1 MRVRGCALIR
11 KEGKILLL
19 VYHYP
24 KGTVYAIPGGNID
37 EGETIEKSVIR
48 EFEEELGIQVA
59 IDRLRYVGDMM
70 ANQYVAQTVHIV
82 FEGHILLGEP
92 KLNPEHTS
100 ADDCI
105 WLDES
110 RLSEVV
116 LYPEIK
122 NALLEDGQN
131 PTPRYL
137 GDSLTREWA

>member
-11 KEGKILLL
+11 KEGKILVL

-24 KGTVYAIPGGNID
+24 NGTVYAIPGGNID
-37 EGETIEKSVIR
+37 EGETIENSVIR

-59 IDRLRYVGDMM
+59 IDRLLYVGDMM

-92 KLNPEHTS
+92 QLNPEQTS
-100 ADDCI
+100 ANDCI
-105 WLDES
+105 WLEES
-110 RLSEVV
+110 RLEDVI

-122 NALLEDGQN
+122 KALLEDGEN
-131 PTPRYL
+131 TSPRYL